1 MLDLIRCRRVEWYGR
16 NGGQR
21 ECELCSWYSLGQ
33 GTITASSD
41 TMDAKTSL
49 TEVIEMKQEIGLQF
63 SWSARGD
70 SVDYFE
76 VDGS

>member
-1 MLDLIRCRRVEWYGR
+1 
-16 NGGQR
+16 
-21 ECELCSWYSLGQ
+21 
-33 GTITASSD
+33 
-41 TMDAKTSL
+41 MDAKTSL